1 MQNGF
6 IKVAAAIPSVKVA
19 DCSYNVQQIES
30 LIAMAEGKGVEVIV
44 FPELCITGYTCQDLF
59 KQTLLFRAGRNF
71 CSHVARFHP

>member
-44 FPELCITGYTCQDLF
+44 FRSFVLPV
-59 KQTLLFRAGRNF
+59 TL
-71 CSHVARFHP
+71 ARICLNRHFF